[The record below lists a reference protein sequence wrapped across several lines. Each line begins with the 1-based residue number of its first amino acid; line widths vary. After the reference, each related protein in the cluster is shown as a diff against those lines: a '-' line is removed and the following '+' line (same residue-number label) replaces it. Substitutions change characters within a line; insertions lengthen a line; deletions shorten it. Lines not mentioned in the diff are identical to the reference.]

1 MELYQL
7 RTFVKV
13 ADEGNL
19 TRAAELLFTSQPAI
33 SAHIKALEEELGVEL
48 FQRTP
53 KGMLLTPAG
62 ELLYRKAADILVSAD
77 ELKSAAQSLRDELV
91 GELRIGVHTDF
102 EFVRIADLLK
112 NFTSRHPRVAL
123 HFLAGMSA
131 TNIPDVRKGN
141 LDGGFFFGP
150 AKSADL
156 TILELAQVPIG
167 VVAPAAWRERVE
179 QATPEALCALPWI
192 YTSQSCPFYALRNK
206 MFGEHSCTPNK
217 VAFVDSEDAI
227 RELIRAGS
235 GISLLRRDDAE
246 QMERKGVGFI
256 WPGEVPPMALS
267 FAVQKRRIKEPLIQA
282 AIKEISALWGIES
295 GPPLEAMSDS
305 A

>member
-7 RTFVKV
+7 KTFVKV

-53 KGMLLTPAG
+53 KGMQLTPSG
-62 ELLYRKAADILVSAD
+62 ELLYQKAAGILASAD
-77 ELKSAAQSLRDELV
+77 ELKSAAQSLRQELV
-91 GELRIGVHTDF
+91 GELKIGVHTDF
-102 EFVRIADLLK
+102 EFVRIAELLRV
-112 NFTSRHPRVAL
+112 FTAKHPRIQL

-150 AKSADL
+150 VKSADL
-156 TILELAQVPIG
+156 TTLELAQVPMK
-167 VVAPAAWRERVE
+167 VVAPAAWRNRVE
-179 QATPEALCALPWI
+179 QASPEALCALPWI
-192 YTSQSCPFYALRNK
+192 YTSQNCPFYTLRNQ
-206 MFGEHSCTPNK
+206 MFSGYPCTPNK

-235 GISLLRRDDAE
+235 GIALLRQDDAE
-246 QMERKGVGFI
+246 TMEREGVGYC
-256 WPGEVPPMALS
+256 WSGEVPSIALS
-267 FAVQKRRIKEPLIQA
+267 FTVQKRRQNEPLIQA
-282 AIKEISALWGIES
+282 AIKEITALWGVEMEA
-295 GPPLEAMSDS
+295 PLEKLIDS

>member
-19 TRAAELLFTSQPAI
+19 TRAAEQLFTSQPAI

-62 ELLYRKAADILVSAD
+62 ELLYRKAAGILVSAD
-77 ELKSAAQSLRDELV
+77 ELKSEAQSLRDELV

-102 EFVRIADLLK
+102 EFARIAALLK
-112 NFTSRHPRVAL
+112 NFANKHPRVQL

-150 AKSADL
+150 VKSADL
-156 TILELAQVPIG
+156 TILELARIPIN
-167 VVAPAAWRERVE
+167 VVAPAAWRDRVE
-179 QATPEALCALPWI
+179 QASPEALCALPWI
-192 YTSQSCPFYALRNK
+192 YTSQNCPFYALRDQ
-206 MFGEHSCTPNK
+206 MFGDYPCTPNK
-217 VAFVDSEDAI
+217 VAFVDSEDAV

-246 QMERKGVGFI
+246 QLERGGVGYI
-256 WPGEVPPMALS
+256 WPGKAPSIALG
-267 FAVQKRRIKEPLIQA
+267 FAVQKRRINEPVIQA
-282 AIKEISALWGIES
+282 AISEICALWGVES
-295 GPPLEAMSDS
+295 EPSIGVMVDS

>member
-62 ELLYRKAADILVSAD
+62 RLLYQKAAGILASAD

-112 NFTSRHPRVAL
+112 NFANRHPRVQL
-123 HFLAGMSA
+123 HLLAGMSA

-150 AKSADL
+150 VKSADL
-156 TILELAQVPIG
+156 SILELGRVPIN

-192 YTSQSCPFYALRNK
+192 YTSQTCPFYALRSQ
-206 MFGEHSCTPNK
+206 MFGDYSCTPNK

-235 GISLLRRDDAE
+235 GIALLRRDDAE
-246 QMERKGVGFI
+246 LMEREGVGFI
-256 WPGEVPPMALS
+256 WSGEVPSIALS
-267 FAVQKRRIKEPLIQA
+267 FAVQKRRYNEPLIQA
-282 AIKEISALWGIES
+282 AIQEIGSLWGVERDS
-295 GPPLEAMSDS
+295 SVASLSDS

>member
-7 RTFVKV
+7 KTFVKV

-19 TRAAELLFTSQPAI
+19 TRAAEQLFTSQPAI

-53 KGMLLTPAG
+53 KGMQLTPSG
-62 ELLYRKAADILVSAD
+62 ELLYRRAAGILVSAD

-91 GELRIGVHTDF
+91 GELRLGVHTDF
-102 EFVRIADLLK
+102 EFVRIASLLK
-112 NFTSRHPRVAL
+112 NFANRHPRVQL

-156 TILELAQVPIG
+156 AILELAQVPIK
-167 VVAPAAWRERVE
+167 VVAPAAWREQVE

-192 YTSQSCPFYALRNK
+192 YTSQSCPFYALRNQ
-206 MFGEHSCTPNK
+206 MFGDYSCTPNK

-246 QMERKGVGFI
+246 QMERGGVGFI

-267 FAVQKRRIKEPLIQA
+267 FAVQKRRINEPLIQA
-282 AIKEISALWGIES
+282 AISEIGALWGIES
-295 GPPLEAMSDS
+295 EPSTEVMIDS